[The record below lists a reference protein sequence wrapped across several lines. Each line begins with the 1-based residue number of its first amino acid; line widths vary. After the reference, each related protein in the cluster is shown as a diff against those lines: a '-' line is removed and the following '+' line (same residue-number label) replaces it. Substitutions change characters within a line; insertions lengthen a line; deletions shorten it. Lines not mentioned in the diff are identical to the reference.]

1 MNTAALVAGAAA
13 LCVASG
19 SIALVALRPAESE
32 SEQRIAQRL
41 EAVVSRLEGLERAN
55 DEQREALRLFEERL
69 GTEMLRRAERARA
82 LEASAREAEPVA
94 ASEPSP
100 IATASAPTPTGEA
113 PAFDLAAALRDLRS
127 DELSGAAKSELW
139 EKIKK
144 AGKLDEVVAIFE
156 QRAKDDPYNPD
167 LKVELA
173 NTYVQKIFEAGAG
186 PMAGKWALKVD
197 AAVNDALEIDP
208 NHWEA
213 RFTKA
218 ISLSNWP
225 AAFGK
230 QGEAI
235 RQFEILLEQQQ
246 RSESRPHHAQT
257 YIFLGNMYQAIGQG
271 EKARAT
277 WNAGAGLFP
286 NNAELQKQIQLSSG
300 R

>member
-1 MNTAALVAGAAA
+1 MNTIALVVGAAA
-13 LCVASG
+13 LCAASG
-19 SIALVALRPAESE
+19 TIALVALRPAEDQSSARVAE
-32 SEQRIAQRL
+32 RL
-41 EAVVSRLEGLERAN
+41 DAVVSRLESLERTN
-55 DEQREALRLFEERL
+55 EEQSLALRGFEERL
-69 GTEMLRRAERARA
+69 TTETTRRSERAQA
-82 LEASAREAEPVA
+82 MEAAARDA
-94 ASEPSP
+94 AKQSSSEPSP
-100 IATASAPTPTGEA
+100 IAASSAPTPAAEA
-113 PAFDLAAALRDLRS
+113 PAFDLAAAIADLRS
-127 DELSGAAKSELW
+127 KELSGQAKTELW

-144 AGKLDEVVAIFE
+144 AGKLDEVVALFE
-156 QRAKDDPYNPD
+156 QRAKDEPYNPD

-173 NTYVQKIFEAGAG
+173 NAYVQKIFEAGAG
-186 PMAGKWALKVD
+186 PMAGKWAMKVD
-197 AAVNDALEIDP
+197 AAVNEALEIDP

-235 RQFEILLEQQQ
+235 RQFETLLEQQQ

-286 NNAELQKQIQLSSG
+286 NNTELQKQLQLSSG

>member
-13 LCVASG
+13 LCVASA
-19 SIALVALRPAESE
+19 SIALVALRPAEGE
-32 SEQRIAQRL
+32 SDPRLAERL
-41 EAVVSRLEGLERAN
+41 EAVVSRLEGLERASE
-55 DEQREALRLFEERL
+55 EQREALRLFEERL
-69 GTEMLRRAERARA
+69 GTET
-82 LEASAREAEPVA
+82 EPVSANEPTPIAA
-94 ASEPSP
+94 ASTP
-100 IATASAPTPTGEA
+100 APTEEA

-127 DELSGAAKSELW
+127 EELSGAAKSELW
-139 EKIKK
+139 EKIRK
-144 AGKLDEVVAIFE
+144 AGKLDEAVALFE
-156 QRAKDDPYNPD
+156 QRAKDEPYD
-167 LKVELA
+167 VEAKVELA
-173 NTYVQKIFEAGAG
+173 GAYIQKIFEAGAG

-197 AAVNDALEIDP
+197 ATVNQALELDP

-257 YIFLGNMYQAIGQG
+257 YLFLGNMYQAIGQG

-277 WNAGAGLFP
+277 WSAGAGLFP
-286 NNAELQKQIQLSSG
+286 NNGELQKQLQLIQG